1 MSALANTLTGNHT
14 IFIIDNNGGGIF
26 STLPQSGAD
35 GFEKI
40 FGTPHNLDVESV
52 IKGFGYSVEKVK
64 TLSDLDRA
72 FNRNGLHFVVVEVP
86 NREENA
92 RVLKELHQSVVSAVR
107 IGSNLA

>member
-1 MSALANTLTGNHT
+1 M
-14 IFIIDNNGGGIF
+14 
-26 STLPQSGAD
+26 
-35 GFEKI
+35 
-40 FGTPHNLDVESV
+40 
-52 IKGFGYSVEKVK
+52 GFGYSVEKVK